1 MYGIFTYMYHEIQA
15 THVGEYS
22 MPDLMGLVTG
32 DSLLVSSKV
41 DCVNF
46 TVLSADEIST
56 YSEVEVLNQN
66 NYETW
71 LMNPKDPFGGS
82 SQISFK

>member
-1 MYGIFTYMYHEIQA
+1 MNIA
-15 THVGEYS
+15 CLD
-22 MPDLMGLVTG
+22 PKGLVTG
-32 DSLLVSSKV
+32 YSLLVSSKV

-71 LMNPKDPFGGS
+71 LINLKDPLGGS
-82 SQISFK
+82 SQISKQLATLSIRHPSCKWGHN